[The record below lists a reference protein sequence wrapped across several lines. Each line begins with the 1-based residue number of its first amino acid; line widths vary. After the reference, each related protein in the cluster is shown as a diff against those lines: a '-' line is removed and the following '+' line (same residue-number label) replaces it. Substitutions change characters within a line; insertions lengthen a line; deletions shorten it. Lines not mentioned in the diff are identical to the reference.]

1 MSFSQRL
8 SRGWGRLQ
16 YMRGKSQW
24 TIETIRSWVMPG
36 SAAGAFVKYV
46 GLPTEWA
53 LAVAIFV
60 PLSVEIFGFFLGK
73 FLWEG
78 GGVEAEYTLALQK
91 DPYRVESL
99 AAFKEMVAR
108 LAEIE
113 RRQAEQMAWVRGLPF
128 LEPLGA
134 DAGMAGDDPI
144 DDD

>member
-1 MSFSQRL
+1 MTERLVRRL
-8 SRGWGRLQ
+8 SRGWGRVQ
-16 YMRGKSQW
+16 YLRGKSQW

-53 LAVAIFV
+53 LAVAILV
-60 PLSVEIFGFFLGK
+60 PLSVEVFGFFLGR

-99 AAFKEMVAR
+99 AAFKAMER
-108 LAEIE
+108 TLAEIE
-113 RRQAEQMAWVRGLPF
+113 RRQAEHLAWLQRLMMSP
-128 LEPLGA
+128 PL
-134 DAGMAGDDPI
+134 DDTPDDP
-144 DDD
+144 

>member
-1 MSFSQRL
+1 MRLRGLLFGERL
-8 SRGWGRLQ
+8 SRGWGRVQ
-16 YMRGKSQW
+16 YLRGKSQW

-53 LAVAIFV
+53 LAVAILV
-60 PLSVEIFGFFLGK
+60 PLSVEVFGFFLGR

-99 AAFKEMVAR
+99 AAFKAMAAL
-108 LAEIE
+108 LAKIE
-113 RRQAEQMAWVRGLPF
+113 SRQAEHLAWLQEFVLS
-128 LEPLGA
+128 E
-134 DAGMAGDDPI
+134 MDDEAYEDPP
-144 DDD
+144 